1 MHPNADFRPRQD
13 DLAELLVREIG
24 FAAIFAS
31 TPDGP
36 RVAHAPV
43 VLGADR
49 ATLQFHLARGNALTR
64 HLDGAS
70 ALAVVQGPDA
80 YVSASWYEA
89 ADQVPTWNYVAIEM
103 EGVVRKLDDDAL
115 IAQLDTLSDSHEARV
130 DADPPWTRAKMNP
143 ALFSRMT
150 GAITGFEMRIM
161 AWRPT
166 IKLSQN
172 KPADERAR
180 VANGVEATGHGALAQ
195 LMRHLGGDNKEP
207 T

>member
-1 MHPNADFRPRQD
+1 MHPNSAFRPRQD

-24 FAAIFAS
+24 FAAIFAN

-43 VLGADR
+43 VLSAD
-49 ATLQFHLARGNALTR
+49 AITLQFHIARGNALTR
-64 HLDGAS
+64 HLGGAS

-80 YVSASWYEA
+80 YVSASWYSE

-103 EGVVRKLDDDAL
+103 EGRVRKLDDDAL
-115 IAQLDTLSDSHEARV
+115 VAQLDTLSAQHEARV
-130 DADPPWTRAKMNP
+130 GANPPWTRGKMNP
-143 ALFSRMT
+143 ALFSKMT
-150 GAITGFEMRIM
+150 GAIVGFEMRIT

-172 KPADERAR
+172 KPADERER
-180 VANGVEATGHGALAQ
+180 VIEGVEATGHGALAQ
-195 LMRHLGGDNKEP
+195 LMRHLGGDREGA
-207 T
+207 

>member
-1 MHPNADFRPRQD
+1 MHPNSAFRPRQD

-24 FAAIFAS
+24 FAAIFAN

-43 VLGADR
+43 VLSAD
-49 ATLQFHLARGNALTR
+49 AITLQFHIARGNALTR
-64 HLDGAS
+64 HLGGAS

-80 YVSASWYEA
+80 YVSASWYSE

-103 EGVVRKLDDDAL
+103 EGTVRKLDDDAL
-115 IAQLDTLSDSHEARV
+115 VAQLDTLSAQHEARV
-130 DADPPWTRAKMNP
+130 GANPPWTRGKMNP
-143 ALFSRMT
+143 ALFSKMT
-150 GAITGFEMRIM
+150 GAIVGFEMRIT

-172 KPADERAR
+172 KPADERER
-180 VANGVEATGHGALAQ
+180 VIEGVEATGHGALAQ
-195 LMRHLGGDNKEP
+195 LMRHLGGDREGA
-207 T
+207 

>member
-1 MHPNADFRPRQD
+1 MHPNSAFRPRQD

-24 FAAIFAS
+24 FAAVFAA

-43 VLGADR
+43 VLSDDR

-64 HLDGAS
+64 HLDGAT

-103 EGVVRKLDDDAL
+103 EGVVSKLDDAAL
-115 IAQLDTLSDSHEARV
+115 IAQLDTLSATHEARV
-130 DADPPWTRAKMNP
+130 GANPPWTRDKMNP
-143 ALFSRMT
+143 ALFSKMT
-150 GAITGFEMRIM
+150 GTITGFELRIT

-172 KPADERAR
+172 KSANERDR
-180 VANGVEATGHGALAQ
+180 VIKGIEATGHGALAQ
-195 LMRHLGGDNKEP
+195 LMRHLGDDKGQA
-207 T
+207 

>member
-1 MHPNADFRPRQD
+1 MHPNSAFRPRQD

-24 FAAIFAS
+24 FATIFAS

-43 VLGADR
+43 LLSGDR

-64 HLDGAS
+64 HLDGAN

-80 YVSASWYEA
+80 YVSASWYA
-89 ADQVPTWNYVAIEM
+89 GADQVPTWNYVAIEM
-103 EGVVRKLDDDAL
+103 EGTARKLGDAEL
-115 IAQLDTLSDSHEARV
+115 VAQLDMLSANHEARV
-130 DADPPWTRAKMNP
+130 GANPPWTRGKMNP
-143 ALFSRMT
+143 ALFSKMT
-150 GAITGFEMRIM
+150 GAIVGFEMRIT

-172 KPADERAR
+172 KSADERAR
-180 VANGVEATGHGALAQ
+180 VIEGIEAAGHGALAQ
-195 LMRHLGGDNKEP
+195 LMRHLGGDREG